1 MSAPSL
7 WRAMRLLLG
16 VFLTIGF
23 LGFHVHAE
31 AGVGGQQS
39 REVSGCQ
46 TTASGECHDQAKP
59 SLGEMCGPS
68 VCAAMPALEPRP
80 TKGPVWS
87 EAVVDAHREP
97 ISRDALGD
105 HATPPP
111 R

>member
-1 MSAPSL
+1 
-7 WRAMRLLLG
+7 MRLLLG

-23 LGFHVHAE
+23 LGFHPHAE
-31 AGVGGQQS
+31 AGVFAPQS
-39 REVSGCQ
+39 QEVSGCQ
-46 TTASGECHDQAKP
+46 TTSGQCHDQVKP

-68 VCAAMPALEPRP
+68 VCAAMPALEPTP
-80 TKGPVWS
+80 TEAPVGS

-111 R
+111 RQF